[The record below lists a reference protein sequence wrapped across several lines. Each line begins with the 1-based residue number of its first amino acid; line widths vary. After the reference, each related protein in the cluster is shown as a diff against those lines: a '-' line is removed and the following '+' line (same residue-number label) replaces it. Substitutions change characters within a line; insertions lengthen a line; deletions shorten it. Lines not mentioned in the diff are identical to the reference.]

1 MPASSEPASSAPQRL
16 KYFPVALFS
25 VVMGLSGLTLS
36 WQKASHTLGLPS
48 LVGQVLLV
56 ITACVLL
63 AITAVYL
70 LKTLSFSS
78 EVIAE
83 FNHPIKISFF
93 PAFSISLLLIS
104 TATLEVSTTLARYL
118 WFCGSGLHLLLTL
131 YVMTQWI
138 HHTKFKIQHSTPAWF
153 IPVVGNILVP
163 ITGVQLGYVEI
174 SWFFF
179 SIGLLYWLVLKTLI
193 FNRML
198 FHDPL
203 PEKLLPTLFIMI
215 APPALGFISYVLLNH
230 GQVDRF
236 ARVLYYSAMFIT
248 LLLLFQLPRF
258 SRIHFFV
265 SWWAYSFPLAAFC
278 IATQIMMT
286 QTGMPFFRLLSWV
299 MLVVISLLV
308 CMLLL
313 KTLRAILS
321 GRLFQPD

>member
-1 MPASSEPASSAPQRL
+1 MSAPSEPASSAHQRL
-16 KYFPVALFS
+16 KHFPIALVS
-25 VVMGLSGLTLS
+25 MVMGLGGLTLS
-36 WQKASHTLGLPS
+36 WQKASHTLGISP
-48 LVGQVLLV
+48 LVSQVLLV
-56 ITACVLL
+56 VTACVLL
-63 AITAVYL
+63 IITGVYL
-70 LKTLSFSS
+70 LKVISFSAAVM
-78 EVIAE
+78 EE

-104 TATLEVSTTLARYL
+104 TATLEVSTALARYI
-118 WFCGSGLHLLLTL
+118 WIFGAGIHLLLTL
-131 YVMTQWI
+131 HVMTQWI
-138 HHTKFKIQHSTPAWF
+138 HHTRFKIQHSTPAWF
-153 IPVVGNILVP
+153 IPVVGNIIAP
-163 ITGVQLGYVEI
+163 IAGVQLGYTEI

-230 GQVDRF
+230 GQVDSF

-248 LLLLFQLPRF
+248 LLLFFQLPRF

-286 QTGMPFFRLLSWV
+286 QTGMPFFRLLSWL